1 MCSTSV
7 VVTAVTVYYST
18 NQTEKKVKDVCR
30 AWIVAM
36 CDLVVAVVKKLKY
49 NLAMQPPCHDD
60 TPITL
65 TPMGVVTGWSGFM
78 LKLNKAAKD
87 LWMSIHLEAPGDGVA
102 LSDVLLFCASC
113 RRSFGVSNRS
123 RSHVLSMWLSLL
135 DKVASDV
142 DRYVLHVY
150 GSMHNLKTCPRLL
163 RTKSRRARGS
173 IDSETA
179 WSVLVRSQELALTP
193 ESVVAVK
200 ADELQ
205 LRDVNKIVGWRLHS

>member
-18 NQTEKKVKDVCR
+18 NQTERKVKDVCR

-36 CDLVVAVVKKLKY
+36 CDLVVAVVKNLKY
-49 NLAMQPPCHDD
+49 SLAMQPPCHDD

-65 TPMGVVTGWSGFM
+65 TPIGVVTGWSGFM
-78 LKLNKAAKD
+78 LKLNKAATD
-87 LWMSIHLEAPGDGVA
+87 LWMSMHLEAPGDGVA
-102 LSDVLLFCASC
+102 LSDILLFCASC
-113 RRSFGVSNRS
+113 RRSSRVTNRS

-135 DKVASDV
+135 EKVASEV
-142 DRYVLHVY
+142 DSYVLHVY

-163 RTKSRRARGS
+163 RAKSKRVRGT
-173 IDSETA
+173 IDAETA
-179 WSVLVRSQELALTP
+179 WSVLERSLELALTP

-200 ADELQ
+200 ADGEQ
-205 LRDVNKIVGWRLHS
+205 LRGVHKIVGWRLHS